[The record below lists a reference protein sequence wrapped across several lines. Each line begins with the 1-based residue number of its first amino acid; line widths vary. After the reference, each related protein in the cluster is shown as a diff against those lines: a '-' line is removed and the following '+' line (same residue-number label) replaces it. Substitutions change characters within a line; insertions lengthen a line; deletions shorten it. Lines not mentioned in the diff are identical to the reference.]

1 MQLTQQARVREYRA
15 MAASSASWPIEDLF
29 DAVVT
34 VPAGHMLFMAGDP
47 VTLLYSIVSGIVIGS
62 VYAASG
68 REIAV
73 SLRSAGWVLGA
84 HSALVSA
91 PHYATARA
99 LTACT
104 LRTIALD
111 GFLALTRRDSGVGLS
126 IARME
131 AREAHLRAKLVQQ
144 FGVDAEGRLLQQ
156 LARLARAGLTSRADG
171 SFELLCEPTHDQ
183 IAQLAMTSRET
194 VTRLLGELCA
204 RGILAQTRRPYRI
217 QAGSPLL
224 EAVVDAEQP

>member
-1 MQLTQQARVREYRA
+1 VP
-15 MAASSASWPIEDLF
+15 WPIEDVF

-34 VPAGHMLFMAGDP
+34 VPAGHVLFMAGDP
-47 VTLLYSIVSGIVIGS
+47 VTLLYAIVSGIVIGS
-62 VYAASG
+62 VCAASG

-73 SLRSAGWVLGA
+73 SLRTHGWLLGA
-84 HSALVSA
+84 HSALASA

-104 LRTIALD
+104 ARTVALD
-111 GFLALTRRDSGVGLS
+111 PFLALAQRDARVGLS
-126 IARME
+126 IARIE
-131 AREAHLRAKLVQQ
+131 AREAHLRARLVQR

-156 LARLARAGLTSRADG
+156 LARLARAGAATRADG
-171 SFELLCEPTHDQ
+171 SFELICEPTHDQ
-183 IAQLAMTSRET
+183 LAQLAMTSRET

-217 QAGSPLL
+217 PAGSPLL